1 MKTRTPGSRPEG
13 AAVIIRETAQDIQRD
28 TQKDMQMAIQKNTQ
42 TEVCRNTMPDC
53 PMDPGSD
60 ALTQKQ
66 KGEET
71 LSLIHI

>member
-42 TEVCRNTMPDC
+42 TEVCRTAPWIPDRMP
-53 PMDPGSD
+53 
-60 ALTQKQ
+60 
-66 KGEET
+66 
-71 LSLIHI
+71 